1 MAAVSTNGHPKVEGM
16 KAMKDE
22 YSEEDGYFTCAVSV
36 QHKKHDFETSSAYS
50 ASDSEHGRKVVWP
63 ANQTKV
69 ERHTVDTS
77 KTFQNA
83 LKHSSGHVDQPH
95 KWLHMSEHD
104 DTEKKAPFEMRQQ
117 VAHRISRSSSR
128 SKNIMER
135 ARSFERAAAESR
147 GNSRPASRTGSIA
160 SRHRSPSGNRGQV
173 DEMWMNQ
180 LERPASRTDVD
191 SRRFG
196 EIGKVQTSD
205 WEDRIKGSMEN
216 VSLRTPPMKRKEINL
231 KKNHDVERSLDTKT
245 PEPPPPPTRMTYPPN
260 SIKDPECE
268 FPPPPESDS
277 KSSKLSE
284 ESVGQ
289 LSEENKE
296 NIVKQWVESTTQSA
310 EEIAKEL
317 EKFAY
322 DIAESVVSNMEK
334 NSEKKE
340 SFGSITHQ
348 TSSMATSTEQTQKSQ
363 GQTGVYFAAPV
374 STSHHELH
382 GPVYVQEEN
391 RRTGMTF
398 QQEERRREE
407 LRKQEEAKQ
416 EERRRIELEIESRRI
431 QEEQHQK
438 MLELKMAQE
447 EEMRR
452 QEEAH
457 KIEIERQQRLN
468 QQRLEEERK
477 RQAELEEKRR
487 QEEFRM
493 AEEQRIKQQE
503 LKKIEEEKKRQ
514 EILRFEKLKQE
525 EELKRQ
531 EEIRLEQEMRRQY
544 EMQQLEIQRK
554 KEQQMLLEQQQIEAQ
569 RQREQKILQE
579 QQELQRQQEQ
589 QLILEKQR
597 QIEIEKQRE
606 QQLLLEQQK
615 IQQDTI
621 GVRDHIPKLSKAKSF
636 VASQDRLNEVK
647 HEDHLGFVK
656 TGQVNEKR
664 NFWMRSS
671 SADRVNQASLSPAP
685 RRRRIDWN
693 ANKQKENEDPDSRPG
708 SSLGQANIGSV
719 KNLSSGFIAKS
730 KSSAA
735 VQDELERGRP
745 KHKALKSNGWTKE
758 QYDQKVNKDFL
769 KSQEVK
775 TNKVNETIQTWGK
788 RDSSQTGRTTPAP
801 SRNIGEGFSENKVGR
816 NHEVD
821 KNANSWRTKTP
832 EPTLKLVNVS
842 VEKAMGSNQNIH
854 ISENAHRQ
862 MANFMSATV
871 QQKEEVSSMM
881 VTNTMSSQSSV
892 TSHSV
897 STGSRCSADINSQ
910 PPPAPERNQS
920 YGGKCENTIIPKT
933 EPIRNEPKKTH
944 SDAIND
950 TVVQTST
957 EASVTNITANI
968 EQSVKTVSSN
978 NESVKPASRQDH
990 VLQSAQHSQVL
1001 QTVQQSNI
1009 LQNSTSMQSIN
1020 SVLSTCSSSA
1030 LPEPVKQGWYDE
1042 MEHQSTTSSSSFAIP
1057 EGVLSPTGTG
1067 KTPLPVVANW
1077 FDALEAKVNK
1087 NKQDPSKPVRNE
1099 QADVRTIIPPNEKT
1113 CPEKTASL
1121 LNEIL
1126 DELVIDES
1134 ALDLIESSEETGTM
1148 KRKKSESAKNS
1159 TNDDIDNRS
1168 VKSDATVIENKDR
1181 EVELSIVTVPQSPRE
1196 VRKKFQTGTSFERS
1210 FTKSADLELSK
1221 EFKEGMK
1228 GKVKESRENFLK
1240 QTINDSK
1247 AKEAKNRSDE
1257 MEEIKLHRAQSQ
1269 SKIDQDDSRIDS
1281 IKQEKLKELEAVKR
1295 SRSKSRGYDEEN
1307 VQSSYMQEKRERE
1320 QELVQLANRSTNMSW
1335 EAESRELQMRQERN
1349 KELAQLANRTID
1361 VDIENEV
1368 KMKEQSLKEERN
1380 RELALLSNRKVQSF
1394 EAPSEDKTLKLKEER
1409 NKELEILSSR
1419 KTEMSSDPEY
1429 KEISKGE
1436 EAAKE
1441 FFEIPSKTES
1451 DFDMEKSEQI
1461 WNERAEELKQIASMR
1476 SKSPWQPESRNSPTI
1491 DKKFEHQSPELKGKV
1506 KHTAAAWKERETKV
1520 EKDPPTLKEIP
1531 TRRIGSLFKRDS
1543 DYWNLNDTPEEFPE
1557 PPSEAEIAQVSPN
1570 PPPPLRQSSKGKI
1583 EEYTRDP
1590 NWNAPWR
1597 KS

>member
-16 KAMKDE
+16 KAMKDD

-36 QHKKHDFETSSAYS
+36 QHKKHDFETSSVYS

-117 VAHRISRSSSR
+117 VVHRISRSSSR

-173 DEMWMNQ
+173 EEMWMNQ

-205 WEDRIKGSMEN
+205 WEERIKGSMEN

-231 KKNHDVERSLDTKT
+231 KKNHDVERALDTKT

-348 TSSMATSTEQTQKSQ
+348 ASSMATSTEQTQKSQ
-363 GQTGVYFAAPV
+363 GQTGVYFAAPA

-431 QEEQHQK
+431 QEEEHQK

-487 QEEFRM
+487 QEEYRM

-615 IQQDTI
+615 IQQDTL

-775 TNKVNETIQTWGK
+775 TNRVNETVQTWGK

-920 YGGKCENTIIPKT
+920 YG
-933 EPIRNEPKKTH
+933 
-944 SDAIND
+944 
-950 TVVQTST
+950 
-957 EASVTNITANI
+957 
-968 EQSVKTVSSN
+968 
-978 NESVKPASRQDH
+978 
-990 VLQSAQHSQVL
+990 
-1001 QTVQQSNI
+1001 
-1009 LQNSTSMQSIN
+1009 
-1020 SVLSTCSSSA
+1020 
-1030 LPEPVKQGWYDE
+1030 
-1042 MEHQSTTSSSSFAIP
+1042 
-1057 EGVLSPTGTG
+1057 
-1067 KTPLPVVANW
+1067 VA
-1077 FDALEAKVNK
+1077 
-1087 NKQDPSKPVRNE
+1087 VRY
-1099 QADVRTIIPPNEKT
+1099 
-1113 CPEKTASL
+1113 
-1121 LNEIL
+1121 LN
-1126 DELVIDES
+1126 
-1134 ALDLIESSEETGTM
+1134 
-1148 KRKKSESAKNS
+1148 
-1159 TNDDIDNRS
+1159 
-1168 VKSDATVIENKDR
+1168 
-1181 EVELSIVTVPQSPRE
+1181 Q
-1196 VRKKFQTGTSFERS
+1196 
-1210 FTKSADLELSK
+1210 
-1221 EFKEGMK
+1221 
-1228 GKVKESRENFLK
+1228 
-1240 QTINDSK
+1240 
-1247 AKEAKNRSDE
+1247 
-1257 MEEIKLHRAQSQ
+1257 
-1269 SKIDQDDSRIDS
+1269 
-1281 IKQEKLKELEAVKR
+1281 
-1295 SRSKSRGYDEEN
+1295 
-1307 VQSSYMQEKRERE
+1307 
-1320 QELVQLANRSTNMSW
+1320 
-1335 EAESRELQMRQERN
+1335 
-1349 KELAQLANRTID
+1349 
-1361 VDIENEV
+1361 
-1368 KMKEQSLKEERN
+1368 
-1380 RELALLSNRKVQSF
+1380 
-1394 EAPSEDKTLKLKEER
+1394 
-1409 NKELEILSSR
+1409 
-1419 KTEMSSDPEY
+1419 
-1429 KEISKGE
+1429 
-1436 EAAKE
+1436 
-1441 FFEIPSKTES
+1441 
-1451 DFDMEKSEQI
+1451 
-1461 WNERAEELKQIASMR
+1461 
-1476 SKSPWQPESRNSPTI
+1476 
-1491 DKKFEHQSPELKGKV
+1491 
-1506 KHTAAAWKERETKV
+1506 
-1520 EKDPPTLKEIP
+1520 
-1531 TRRIGSLFKRDS
+1531 
-1543 DYWNLNDTPEEFPE
+1543 
-1557 PPSEAEIAQVSPN
+1557 
-1570 PPPPLRQSSKGKI
+1570 
-1583 EEYTRDP
+1583 
-1590 NWNAPWR
+1590 
-1597 KS
+1597 

>member
-1 MAAVSTNGHPKVEGM
+1 MGSRAQTGRVTAQRYEHSRYEISETVKMAAVSTNGHTNMEGM
-16 KAMKDE
+16 KVKGQEE
-22 YSEEDGYFTCAVSV
+22 YREEDGYFTCAVSV

-173 DEMWMNQ
+173 EEMWMNQ

-205 WEDRIKGSMEN
+205 WEERIKGSMEN

-231 KKNHDVERSLDTKT
+231 KKNHDVERALDTKT

-348 TSSMATSTEQTQKSQ
+348 ASSMATSTEQTQKSQ
-363 GQTGVYFAAPV
+363 GQTGVYFAAPA

-431 QEEQHQK
+431 QEEQHRK

-531 EEIRLEQEMRRQY
+531 EEMRLEQEMRRQY
-544 EMQQLEIQRK
+544 EMQQQLEIQRK
-554 KEQQMLLEQQQIEAQ
+554 KEQQLLLEQQQLEAQ
-569 RQREQKILQE
+569 RQKE
-579 QQELQRQQEQ
+579 QQLLLQQQQIELQRQREEQ
-589 QLILEKQR
+589 QR
-597 QIEIEKQRE
+597 MEIERQRE

-615 IQQDTI
+615 INQDNI
-621 GVRDHIPKLSKAKSF
+621 GVR
-636 VASQDRLNEVK
+636 
-647 HEDHLGFVK
+647 
-656 TGQVNEKR
+656 
-664 NFWMRSS
+664 
-671 SADRVNQASLSPAP
+671 
-685 RRRRIDWN
+685 
-693 ANKQKENEDPDSRPG
+693 
-708 SSLGQANIGSV
+708 
-719 KNLSSGFIAKS
+719 
-730 KSSAA
+730 
-735 VQDELERGRP
+735 
-745 KHKALKSNGWTKE
+745 
-758 QYDQKVNKDFL
+758 
-769 KSQEVK
+769 
-775 TNKVNETIQTWGK
+775 
-788 RDSSQTGRTTPAP
+788 
-801 SRNIGEGFSENKVGR
+801 
-816 NHEVD
+816 
-821 KNANSWRTKTP
+821 
-832 EPTLKLVNVS
+832 
-842 VEKAMGSNQNIH
+842 
-854 ISENAHRQ
+854 
-862 MANFMSATV
+862 
-871 QQKEEVSSMM
+871 
-881 VTNTMSSQSSV
+881 
-892 TSHSV
+892 
-897 STGSRCSADINSQ
+897 
-910 PPPAPERNQS
+910 
-920 YGGKCENTIIPKT
+920 
-933 EPIRNEPKKTH
+933 
-944 SDAIND
+944 
-950 TVVQTST
+950 
-957 EASVTNITANI
+957 
-968 EQSVKTVSSN
+968 
-978 NESVKPASRQDH
+978 
-990 VLQSAQHSQVL
+990 
-1001 QTVQQSNI
+1001 
-1009 LQNSTSMQSIN
+1009 
-1020 SVLSTCSSSA
+1020 
-1030 LPEPVKQGWYDE
+1030 
-1042 MEHQSTTSSSSFAIP
+1042 
-1057 EGVLSPTGTG
+1057 
-1067 KTPLPVVANW
+1067 
-1077 FDALEAKVNK
+1077 
-1087 NKQDPSKPVRNE
+1087 
-1099 QADVRTIIPPNEKT
+1099 
-1113 CPEKTASL
+1113 
-1121 LNEIL
+1121 
-1126 DELVIDES
+1126 
-1134 ALDLIESSEETGTM
+1134 
-1148 KRKKSESAKNS
+1148 
-1159 TNDDIDNRS
+1159 
-1168 VKSDATVIENKDR
+1168 
-1181 EVELSIVTVPQSPRE
+1181 
-1196 VRKKFQTGTSFERS
+1196 
-1210 FTKSADLELSK
+1210 
-1221 EFKEGMK
+1221 
-1228 GKVKESRENFLK
+1228 
-1240 QTINDSK
+1240 
-1247 AKEAKNRSDE
+1247 
-1257 MEEIKLHRAQSQ
+1257 
-1269 SKIDQDDSRIDS
+1269 
-1281 IKQEKLKELEAVKR
+1281 
-1295 SRSKSRGYDEEN
+1295 
-1307 VQSSYMQEKRERE
+1307 
-1320 QELVQLANRSTNMSW
+1320 
-1335 EAESRELQMRQERN
+1335 
-1349 KELAQLANRTID
+1349 
-1361 VDIENEV
+1361 
-1368 KMKEQSLKEERN
+1368 
-1380 RELALLSNRKVQSF
+1380 
-1394 EAPSEDKTLKLKEER
+1394 
-1409 NKELEILSSR
+1409 
-1419 KTEMSSDPEY
+1419 
-1429 KEISKGE
+1429 
-1436 EAAKE
+1436 
-1441 FFEIPSKTES
+1441 
-1451 DFDMEKSEQI
+1451 
-1461 WNERAEELKQIASMR
+1461 
-1476 SKSPWQPESRNSPTI
+1476 
-1491 DKKFEHQSPELKGKV
+1491 
-1506 KHTAAAWKERETKV
+1506 
-1520 EKDPPTLKEIP
+1520 
-1531 TRRIGSLFKRDS
+1531 
-1543 DYWNLNDTPEEFPE
+1543 
-1557 PPSEAEIAQVSPN
+1557 
-1570 PPPPLRQSSKGKI
+1570 
-1583 EEYTRDP
+1583 
-1590 NWNAPWR
+1590 
-1597 KS
+1597 